1 MAVITTEVTDLGTA
15 ICRRQEKYASA
26 RTNWDTYWDDIARYI
41 LPKKDNVF
49 GQRISGQKLEDFL
62 FDNTSVH
69 SNELLASALHGM
81 LTNPS
86 SIWFG
91 LGTGIERIDQDDEV
105 RKWLQDTVFR
115 MISILNN
122 SNFQT
127 QVHEYYLDIGSFG
140 TGVVK
145 VEEDDKDIIRFQA
158 RPVYEHYIAENN
170 LGRVDTVYRCFK
182 FSLKQ
187 IKEEWGEEVFDD
199 ELRKK
204 FEQDPGHEEEII
216 HAVEPRSIVEIDAKL
231 PELPKNMSFRSVYV
245 LKKTKKVLEEGGFKE
260 NPYVVARWTKTSGE
274 IYGRSPG
281 MKALADI
288 KMLNAMM
295 KVTIQAAQVT
305 VAPPI
310 QVPDDGVLLPIKLNP
325 LATNF
330 FRAGS
335 KDRIEPII
343 TGARPDIGLDIMEN
357 VRERV
362 RQAFFIDQLQ
372 LNEGPQMTAT
382 EVLQRTEEK
391 LRLLGPI
398 LGRQHYEF
406 LEPVIARVLRIALDR
421 NQLLPLPAKL
431 EDAILSG
438 TGKLQVKYTSQI
450 AKAQKTS
457 EADNFTRM
465 LQTIMPLMEMKP
477 GMMDNFDEDV
487 LARKMAE
494 VFDVHHTVIK
504 DIKVRDKEREAA
516 AEQEQQQQALEQGE
530 MAANIGQKLQSV
542 PQG

>member
-1 MAVITTEVTDLGTA
+1 MPVITTEANDLGVQ
-15 ICRRQEKYASA
+15 ICKRQEKYASA
-26 RTNWDTYWDDIARYI
+26 RSNWDTYWDDIARYI

-49 GQRISGQKLEDFL
+49 GQRVTGQKLEDFL

-91 LGTGIERIDQDDEV
+91 LGTGIEEIDQADDV

-115 MISILNN
+115 LISILNN

-145 VEEDDKDIIRFQA
+145 VEEDDKDIIRFQS
-158 RPVYEHYIAENN
+158 RPIYEHFIAENN
-170 LGRVDTVYRCFK
+170 LGKVDTVYRCFK

-187 IKEEWGEEVFDD
+187 IMEEWGEEAFDE

-204 FEQDPGHEEEII
+204 FEDDPGHEEEII
-216 HAVEPRSIVEIDAKL
+216 HAVEPRSIVGIDSKL
-231 PELPKNMSFRSVYV
+231 KELPKNMQFRSAYV

-421 NQLLPLPAKL
+421 DQLKPLPAKL

-438 TGKLQVKYTSQI
+438 SGKLQVRYTSQI

-504 DIKVRDKEREAA
+504 DIKERDQERQARA
-516 AEQEQQQQALEQGE
+516 QQEQQQMALEQGE
-530 MAANIGQKLQSV
+530 MAANINQKM
-542 PQG
+542 QG